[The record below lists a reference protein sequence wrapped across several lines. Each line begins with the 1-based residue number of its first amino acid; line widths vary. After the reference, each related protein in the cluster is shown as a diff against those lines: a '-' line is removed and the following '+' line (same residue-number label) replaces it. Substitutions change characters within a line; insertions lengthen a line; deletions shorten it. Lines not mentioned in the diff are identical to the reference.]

1 MDSFLVSKKPVE
13 LNWQWILFGFW
24 ISLAIHILVMGLV
37 VFFSARLPFSA
48 EESRSSIPVELV
60 QRPQELV
67 DSLQEA
73 AKEPPK
79 DAKFISDRDL
89 KTNEETS
96 PDFASQTASLGS
108 SSATRSSRK
117 PAGNPQKRESFSLSK
132 EEMVALNDPLQGGR
146 GDRRKFSPG
155 FVERLKRGEALK
167 TNAYG
172 LDYGQYYLRMRER
185 LQQRWRPQPTV
196 VPAMYNYNEVRVGVA
211 IVLDDKGELL
221 DLEVISPSL
230 FPAYDQAAI
239 DAFKEAAPFPNPP
252 RSIVQDDGK
261 VYVQW
266 NMILYTRG
274 WGSGKVE

>member
-1 MDSFLVSKKPVE
+1 VISKKPVE
-13 LNWQWILFGFW
+13 LSWRWILFGFW
-24 ISLAIHILVMGLV
+24 ISLGVHIFALAMVMIFG
-37 VFFSARLPFSA
+37 ARVPFSDEA
-48 EESRSSIPVELV
+48 TRPPIPVELV

-67 DSLQEA
+67 DSLQET

-89 KTNEETS
+89 KADVETS
-96 PDFASQTASLGS
+96 PELASQTAALGS
-108 SSATRSSRK
+108 SSAENNNRK
-117 PAGNPQKRESFSLSK
+117 PAAQPKKRESFSLSQ

-155 FVERLKRGEALK
+155 FVERLKRGEELK

-185 LQQRWRPQPTV
+185 LQQRWKPQPTV
-196 VPAMYNYNEVRVGVA
+196 VPAMYNYNEIRVTVA
-211 IVLDDKGELL
+211 IVLNSQGELV
-221 DLEVISPSL
+221 DLEVLAPSF
-230 FPAYDQAAI
+230 FPKYDQAAI

-266 NMILYTRG
+266 AMVLYTRG
-274 WGSGKVE
+274 WGYGKVE

>member
-1 MDSFLVSKKPVE
+1 MISKKPVE
-13 LNWQWILFGFW
+13 LSWRWILFGFW
-24 ISLAIHILVMGLV
+24 ISLAVHILVMSLV
-37 VFFSARLPFSA
+37 MFFGARLPYA
-48 EESRSSIPVELV
+48 EEVSRPSIPVELV

-67 DSLQEA
+67 SSLQET

-79 DAKFISDRDL
+79 EARFISDRDL
-89 KTNEETS
+89 KTDQETS
-96 PDFASQTASLGS
+96 PELSSQTASLGS
-108 SSATRSSRK
+108 SGAANADRK
-117 PAGNPQKRESFSLSK
+117 SGSQPKKRESFSLSQ

-155 FVERLKRGEALK
+155 FVERLKRGEELK

-185 LQQRWRPQPTV
+185 LQQRWKPQPTV
-196 VPAMYNYNEVRVGVA
+196 VPAMYNYNEIRVTIA
-211 IVLDDKGELL
+211 IVLNDRGELV
-221 DLEVISPSL
+221 DLEVIAPSF
-230 FPAYDQAAI
+230 FPKYDQAAI

-266 NMILYTRG
+266 GMILYTRG
-274 WGSGKVE
+274 WGYGKVE